1 MWVQPSVWLFTMK
14 EYNKTPIQSTR
25 NFTIQRAMK
34 LDLESCLDVSK
45 LDVWLD
51 VFDLKLRAVGLIL
64 NKIEGKSLTT
74 LIWRSR
80 NKLDFER
87 ARVLFWT

>member
-1 MWVQPSVWLFTMK
+1 
-14 EYNKTPIQSTR
+14 
-25 NFTIQRAMK
+25 MK

-51 VFDLKLRAVGLIL
+51 VFDLKSRAIGLTL
-64 NKIEGKSLTT
+64 NKIEGKSLAT

-80 NKLDFER
+80 NELDFEGV
-87 ARVLFWT
+87 RVLFWI